1 MAERAPG
8 AGYGSVVMIIII
20 YNNMIV
26 MTPMFI
32 PFCVVLLLVAVQQM
46 NCVPCLSKIPSLKVK
61 QNPLPPFKHTGS
73 MPFVMCHV
81 RVYLVR
87 SVSFWLH
94 MMGGCVSRR
103 RNTLWTGRSQNTA
116 CWHRD
121 IIIVHL
127 VRPGLIFRICTDS
140 VSSFVPYVY

>member
-1 MAERAPG
+1 
-8 AGYGSVVMIIII
+8 
-20 YNNMIV
+20 

-61 QNPLPPFKHTGS
+61 LNPLPPFKHTGS

-94 MMGGCVSRR
+94 VMVAAFPDGGIRCEQGVVKTRHA
-103 RNTLWTGRSQNTA
+103 G
-116 CWHRD
+116 
-121 IIIVHL
+121 IEI
-127 VRPGLIFRICTDS
+127 
-140 VSSFVPYVY
+140 